1 MNSAVVFGS
10 HSGRATPSRR
20 ATPKTA
26 AHDPNRQRF
35 HLSTAETCPDKAG
48 HLYKADRRNAMHL
61 RERDDISR
69 RLAEILAGR
78 EQISTKATERAIER
92 TAITKQRVAE
102 ELAKIG
108 LAKTG
113 LGGDDEF
120 LDLSELTREQAAMLQ
135 VKRGALMDI
144 AKLFGYVTDK
154 SEVKHIDE
162 FERMDAD
169 ELRAHIAKMG
179 PELGIPVKPLT
190 TETSARLRG
199 CNGSPGR

>member
-1 MNSAVVFGS
+1 MRCIYASGTTFHADLLKSLQVGNRSA
-10 HSGRATPSRR
+10 R
-20 ATPKTA
+20 
-26 AHDPNRQRF
+26 
-35 HLSTAETCPDKAG
+35 
-48 HLYKADRRNAMHL
+48 
-61 RERDDISR
+61 
-69 RLAEILAGR
+69 
-78 EQISTKATERAIER
+78 KATERAIER
-92 TAITKQRVAE
+92 TTITKQRVAE

-135 VKRGALMDI
+135 VKHGALMDI

-169 ELRAHIAKMG
+169 ELRAHIAKIG
-179 PELGIPVKPLT
+179 LELGIPVKPLT

-199 CNGSPGR
+199 CNGSVPAGKRTMHE